1 MDFPILLVEDDQIDV
16 KTAKRAFKANGIIR
30 EPYVANNGEE
40 ALDFLKKTGKFSE
53 IEAPKPSLIFLDI
66 NMPVMNGREFLK
78 AIKTDNELK
87 KIPVIVLTTSKD
99 KSDTDDCFALGA
111 AAYIVKPIDF
121 DEFVKAIDIVSKYW
135 SLSEQPV

>member
-40 ALDFLKKTGKFSE
+40 ALDFLNKTGKFSGT
-53 IEAPKPSLIFLDI
+53 EAPKPSLIFLDI

-99 KSDTDDCFALGA
+99 KSDTDDCFALGVA
-111 AAYIVKPIDF
+111 GYIVKPIDF
-121 DEFVKAIDIVSKYW
+121 DEFVKAIDTVSKYW